1 MTLYGGIVLIHVLS
15 AVIGMGPSFVFPI
28 IQSFGTTKQ
37 SLQLINHILEK
48 AEKVVMIGSILLLLT
63 GLTMGA
69 LNPNLFSQI
78 WYITSIILFF
88 VALYLSVGFA
98 GKRTKQAVAILD
110 KHKGDDIPSEVK
122 TLNKSVGMA
131 GAGSALIAVV
141 MIFLMSVKPF

>member
-1 MTLYGGIVLIHVLS
+1 MTLYGGLVLIHVLA

-37 SLQLINHILEK
+37 SLQLINHIIEK
-48 AEKVVMIGSILLLLT
+48 TEKVVTIGSIVLLLS
-63 GLTMGA
+63 GLTMG
-69 LNPNLFSQI
+69 LINPDLFTQI
-78 WYITSIILFF
+78 WYITSIVLFF
-88 VALYLSVGFA
+88 AGVYLAVVFS
-98 GKRTKQAVAILD
+98 GKRTKKAVALLD
-110 KHKGDDIPSEVK
+110 AHQGNDIPSEVL

>member
-1 MTLYGGIVLIHVLS
+1 MTLYGGIVLIHVLA

-28 IQSFGTTKQ
+28 ISSFGTTKQ
-37 SLQLINHILEK
+37 SLQLINHIIEK
-48 AEKVVMIGSILLLLT
+48 SEKVVTIGSIVLLLT

-69 LNPNLFSQI
+69 LNPDLFSQI
-78 WYITSIILFF
+78 WYIASIILFF

-98 GKRTKQAVAILD
+98 GKRTKQAVALLNA
-110 KHKGDDIPSEVK
+110 HKGEDIPSEVV

-131 GAGSALIAVV
+131 GMSSALIAVV

>member
-37 SLQLINHILEK
+37 SLQLINHIIEK
-48 AEKVVMIGSILLLLT
+48 AEKVVMIGSIVLLVT

-98 GKRTKQAVAILD
+98 GKRTKQAVAILE
-110 KHKGDDIPSEVK
+110 KHKGNDIPNEVK
-122 TLNKSVGMA
+122 MLNKSVGMA
-131 GAGSALIAVV
+131 GASSALIAVV